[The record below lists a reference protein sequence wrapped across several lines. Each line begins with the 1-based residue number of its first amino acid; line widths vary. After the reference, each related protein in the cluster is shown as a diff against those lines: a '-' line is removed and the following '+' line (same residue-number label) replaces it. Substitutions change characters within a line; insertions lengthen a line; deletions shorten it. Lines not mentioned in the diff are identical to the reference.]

1 MSRIVFSHT
10 RRCRQ
15 FFESL
20 RVRVAEC
27 ALGTITL
34 LAAALVAAP
43 IDATAQPTRDPDPLL
58 KSVSEYVYLVNSK
71 GDKILLNTQF
81 WRNDA
86 GYDDRAQHR
95 FFEVMSALEK
105 RGFHKDANAT
115 IDNWDDPR
123 PFVRCYIYMEDLQA
137 ARSAGRGPMI
147 SGTRLQCVDNGASEF
162 SVRASDSPQH
172 VKEILQHFDIYFAR
186 AEKKVHK
193 Q

>member
-1 MSRIVFSHT
+1 MFRIVFPRT
-10 RRCRQ
+10 RRPLHT
-15 FFESL
+15 FKSL
-20 RVRVAEC
+20 RLRVAEC
-27 ALGTITL
+27 ALGAMTL
-34 LAAALVAAP
+34 LAVAIAAAP
-43 IDATAQPTRDPDPLL
+43 IDAAAQPIRSPDPLL
-58 KSVSEYVYLVNSK
+58 KSVSEYVYVVNAK
-71 GDKILLNTQF
+71 GDKVLLTTQF

-86 GYDDRAQHR
+86 GYDDHAQHR

-137 ARSAGRGPMI
+137 ARAGRGPMK

-172 VKEILQHFDIYFAR
+172 VKEILKHFDIYFAR

-193 Q
+193 